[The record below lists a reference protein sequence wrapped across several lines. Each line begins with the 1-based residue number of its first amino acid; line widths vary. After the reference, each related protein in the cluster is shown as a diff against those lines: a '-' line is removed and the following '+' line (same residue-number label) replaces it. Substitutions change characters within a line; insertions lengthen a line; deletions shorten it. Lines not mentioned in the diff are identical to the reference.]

1 KTITTPTTIN
11 PITGEKVGEG
21 KPTEKITKDPVDEIT
36 EFGGEEIKP
45 GHKDVFDPN
54 APVDSKEDIPGKPGI
69 KNPETGET
77 VKEPKDSITKYGPK
91 AGEPETKTEDIP
103 FDKKRKFNP
112 DLKPGEER
120 VVQKGEKGTKTIT
133 TPTTINPITGEKVGE
148 GKPTEK
154 ITKEPIDQVVEYG
167 PNKEYP
173 SNPNKPGK
181 PEQPTNNENN
191 KSGDH
196 QSSHSSNK
204 GQSQEENGMD
214 FEFNHDKKEN
224 SIQTNEHLDKH
235 KDLSNKAHSSSDK
248 KQLPD
253 TGSNDTNNGTLIGS
267 LLALIGSLFVFSRR
281 KNKQNNEK

>member
-1 KTITTPTTIN
+1 PDLKPGEERVVQKGEKGTKTITTPTLIN

-21 KPTEKITKDPVDEIT
+21 KPTEKITKDPVDEIA

-91 AGEPETKTEDIP
+91 AGEPERKTEDIP
-103 FDKKRKFNP
+103 FDKKRRFNP

-133 TPTTINPITGEKVGE
+133 TPTLINPITGEKVGE

-154 ITKEPIDQVVEYG
+154 ITK
-167 PNKEYP
+167 
-173 SNPNKPGK
+173 
-181 PEQPTNNENN
+181 
-191 KSGDH
+191 
-196 QSSHSSNK
+196 
-204 GQSQEENGMD
+204 
-214 FEFNHDKKEN
+214 
-224 SIQTNEHLDKH
+224 
-235 KDLSNKAHSSSDK
+235 
-248 KQLPD
+248 
-253 TGSNDTNNGTLIGS
+253 
-267 LLALIGSLFVFSRR
+267 
-281 KNKQNNEK
+281 